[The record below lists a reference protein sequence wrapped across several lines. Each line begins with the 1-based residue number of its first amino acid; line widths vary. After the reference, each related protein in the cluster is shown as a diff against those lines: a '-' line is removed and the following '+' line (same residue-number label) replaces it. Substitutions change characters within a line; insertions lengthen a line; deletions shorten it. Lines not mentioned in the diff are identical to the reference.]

1 MIQADMKINFKKTIF
16 LLVIGFSFLSI
27 LPASAALVPCNGPDC
42 SLCLFMRMVSDIVL
56 FIVRD
61 ITAPL
66 AGLLF
71 LIGGIMMVS
80 AGGNETRF
88 KKGRDVFKSTIIGV
102 LIVLAS
108 WAIVNTLITT
118 FGSNVAG
125 FVPGNWWQ
133 VQCVSPPPASS
144 TAPAGDCQE
153 QTCDTGF
160 SWNEA
165 NCECE
170 PWLSY

>member
-1 MIQADMKINFKKTIF
+1 MKFKSPK
-16 LLVIGFSFLSI
+16 LLFTVNCLLLIVFA
-27 LPASAALVPCNGPDC
+27 LPAVAADGLVPCSGPNCTVC
-42 SLCLFMRMVSDIVL
+42 SFLQLISNVIM

-80 AGGNETRF
+80 AGGSEARL
-88 KKGRDVFKSTIIGV
+88 KKGKEIFKNTAIGV
-102 LIVLAS
+102 LIILAS

-133 VQCVSPPPASS
+133 V
-144 TAPAGDCQE
+144 
-153 QTCDTGF
+153 
-160 SWNEA
+160 
-165 NCECE
+165 NCR
-170 PWLSY
+170 

>member
-1 MIQADMKINFKKTIF
+1 MNYFYKLVLLFVVIVGGVSLFVLPVFAAD
-16 LLVIGFSFLSI
+16 G
-27 LPASAALVPCNGPDC
+27 LVPCSGPNCTVC
-42 SLCLFMRMVSDIVL
+42 SFLQLISNVIM

-80 AGGNETRF
+80 AGGSEARL
-88 KKGRDVFKSTIIGV
+88 KKGKEIFKNTAIGV
-102 LIVLAS
+102 LIILAS

-133 VQCVSPPPASS
+133 V
-144 TAPAGDCQE
+144 
-153 QTCDTGF
+153 
-160 SWNEA
+160 
-165 NCECE
+165 NCR
-170 PWLSY
+170 